1 MNEELWRLSACELS
15 SGILER
21 RFSSRDAV
29 SSCLQRLD
37 AVNPDI
43 NAITEVR
50 PEAALAAA
58 DEADKALAAGNNK
71 GLLHG
76 IPVCIKSNVD
86 VQGWA
91 TVNGSSVL
99 KDNIAAGNSDSV
111 QNWLDAGAIV
121 IALTNTPEFCCRWET
136 SNEVFGTTHN
146 PWDLS
151 RTPGGSSGGS
161 AASIAVGISPL
172 AHGTDLGGS
181 LRDPA
186 QACGIA
192 SIKPTLGR
200 VADWNP
206 TDPEHPGIGVQ
217 IMNTDGPMAR
227 RVADV
232 RLGLQAMAARNF
244 HDPWWVA
251 APLQASAVKPVIAL
265 VTNPAQQGIN
275 AQVERGVE
283 QAGKLLEQAG
293 YEVELIEPPGI
304 EDAAE
309 VWRIICIHELLNQ
322 LAPAVKDFCGQRL
335 QTTLEHYR
343 NTQPKLSLDIY
354 MEAFGHRRTIL
365 REWLAFFKKYQLI
378 VAPICTEPPSL
389 TDSDQVSAE
398 QTAQIIHDRRMMVAI
413 SALSLPAAVVPV
425 GIDEGLPQV
434 VQVIGAPFTEMDCL
448 AAAEAIE
455 QQVDTLTPI
464 DPRKN
469 S

>member
-21 RFSSRDAV
+21 RFSSKDAI

-58 DEADKALAAGNNK
+58 DEADKALAEGLSP

-91 TVNGSSVL
+91 TVNGCSVL
-99 KDNIAAGNSDSV
+99 KDNIAPGNSDSV
-111 QNWLDAGAIV
+111 QNWLNAGAIV
-121 IALTNTPEFCCRWET
+121 IARTNTPEFCCRWET
-136 SNEVFGTTHN
+136 SNEVFGTTYN

-186 QACGIA
+186 QACGVA

-206 TDPEHPGIGVQ
+206 TDPEHLGIGVQ
-217 IMNTDGPMAR
+217 LMNTDGLMAR

-232 RLGLQAMAARNF
+232 RLGLQAMATSNF
-244 HDPWWVA
+244 HDPMWVA
-251 APLQASAVKPVIAL
+251 APLQVSTVKPVIAL

-275 AQVERGVE
+275 PQVARGVE
-283 QAGKLLEQAG
+283 HAGKLLERAG

-304 EDAAE
+304 EEAAE
-309 VWRIICIHELLNQ
+309 VWRIICMHELLNQ
-322 LAPAVKDFCGQRL
+322 LEPAVKDFCGQRL
-335 QTTLEHYR
+335 QTTFDHYR
-343 NTQPKLSLDIY
+343 SLQPDLSLGNY
-354 MEAFGHRRTIL
+354 MEAFGRRRTVL
-365 REWLAFFKKYQLI
+365 REWLAFFQNYPII

-389 TDSDQVSAE
+389 TDSDQISAE
-398 QTAQIIHDRRMMVAI
+398 QTAENIHARRMTVAI
-413 SALSLPAAVVPV
+413 SGLSLPAAVVPV
-425 GIDEGLPQV
+425 GIDEGLPQA
-434 VQVIGAPFTEMDCL
+434 VQVIGAPFSEMDCL

-455 QQVDTLTPI
+455 QQVDALTPI
-464 DPRKN
+464 NPKSN

>member
-1 MNEELWRLSACELS
+1 MNEELWRLGACELS
-15 SGILER
+15 VGLR
-21 RFSSRDAV
+21 NKQFSSKEIV
-29 SSCLQRLD
+29 TSCLDRLD

-50 PEAALAAA
+50 PEAALVAA
-58 DEADKALAAGNNK
+58 EKSDKALAEGNQL

-91 TVNGSSVL
+91 TVNGCSVL
-99 KDNIAAGNSDSV
+99 KENIAPGNSDSV

-121 IALTNTPEFCCRWET
+121 IARTNTPEFCCRWET
-136 SNEVFGTTHN
+136 TNEVFGTTHN
-146 PWDLS
+146 PWDLA

-161 AASIAVGISPL
+161 AASIAAGISPL

-206 TDPEHPGIGVQ
+206 TDPEHLGIGVQ
-217 IMNTDGPMAR
+217 LMNTDGPMAR

-244 HDPWWVA
+244 HDPLWVP
-251 APLQASAVKPVIAL
+251 APMHTSADTPVIAL

-275 AQVERGVE
+275 PQVQRGIE
-283 QAGKLLEQAG
+283 KAGKLLEQAG
-293 YEVELIEPPGI
+293 YKVDIVEPPGI
-304 EDAAE
+304 EEAADI
-309 VWRIICIHELLNQ
+309 WRVICIHELLSQ
-322 LAPAVKDFCGQRL
+322 LQPAVKDFCGQRL
-335 QTTLEHYR
+335 QTTFEHYR
-343 NTQPKLSLDIY
+343 TLLPKLSLDSY
-354 MEAFGHRRTIL
+354 MEAFGRRRAL
-365 REWLAFFKKYQLI
+365 LQEWLAFFKTHQLV
-378 VAPICTEPPSL
+378 VAPISCEPPSL
-389 TDSDQVSAE
+389 TDSDQVSSE
-398 QTAQIIHDRRMMVAI
+398 QTAEILHTRRMTVAI
-413 SALSLPAAVVPV
+413 SGLSLPAAVVPV
-425 GIDEGLPQV
+425 GVDEAMPQA
-434 VQVIGAPFTEMDCL
+434 VQIIGSPFSEMDCL

-455 QQVDTLTPI
+455 QQVETLTPI
-464 DPRKN
+464 DPLTN